1 MLLCDYYSV
10 FYKYKSSIKILDFSW
25 NIARIYIYMY
35 GEEEHVRVKSDMF
48 NDSIYLFVVKFKI
61 VMSIVLCSIKL
72 RRSRIN
78 LEHWIPKLNLCWPG
92 KSATKCKLS
101 RTSSWW
107 WTIIGNIHLYQS
119 QNDCQICKFFPCK
132 L

>member
-1 MLLCDYYSV
+1 VIIIVYSINTNLV
-10 FYKYKSSIKILDFSW
+10 LKYLIFHEIL
-25 NIARIYIYMY
+25 REYIYIYMY

-101 RTSSWW
+101 RTSSW
-107 WTIIGNIHLYQS
+107 
-119 QNDCQICKFFPCK
+119 
-132 L
+132 